1 MFGEI
6 GVTTLFLLGGLLFFS
21 AFFSGSEAALLSVQR
36 VRIQHLVSVKTAGAA
51 RVARMV
57 ERPDKLLPPILLG
70 NNFVNTAVAAV
81 TTAAAITVVGNQGE
95 GVLIATVIATVLLL
109 IFGEAIPKTVA
120 ARHAERTAIL
130 VALPIQWLS
139 WLLLP
144 ASFVLERISAVFL
157 FLSGGSAVR
166 TAVTVEEIKTMVTV
180 GREAGTVE
188 RGEAEMI
195 RRVLEFGDRRVQEVM
210 TPRPE
215 IVWVE
220 QGATIR
226 DFLELYGEKYHT
238 RFPVFDGSEDNVS
251 GLVAVKDVM
260 RLLAGGASLDSPA
273 TTTIRPATFVP
284 ETKLV
289 QELFDEMRASGEQL
303 VMIADEFGG
312 VAGLVTLKRL
322 IEGIVG
328 PVVDEDQPQPEEVV
342 ELGENAFDVD
352 AGASIADVNERLGI
366 DIPKGAYETVAGF
379 LLEQLG
385 SIPEVGAAIEHDGL
399 RFIVTDMDGVRVDRV
414 RVTLPPQPG
423 SELDAGPDSG
433 PAG

>member
-1 MFGEI
+1 MVGEV
-6 GVTTLFLLGGLLFFS
+6 GFTTLVLLGGLLLLS
-21 AFFSGSEAALLSVQR
+21 GFFSGSEAALLSVQR
-36 VRIQHLVSVKTAGAA
+36 VRIQHLVSTKTAGAA

-70 NNFVNTAVAAV
+70 NNLVNTAVAAV
-81 TTAAAITVVGNQGE
+81 TTATAITVVGSQGE

-109 IFGEAIPKTVA
+109 IFGETIPKTVA

-130 VALPIQWLS
+130 VALPIRWLS

-144 ASFVLERISAVFL
+144 ASFALEKISAVFL
-157 FLSGGSAVR
+157 ALSGGSAVR

-180 GREAGTVE
+180 GWEAGTVE

-220 QGATIR
+220 RGATIR
-226 DFLELYGEKYHT
+226 DFLGLYGEKYHT
-238 RFPVFDGSEDNVS
+238 RFPVFDGSEDNVT
-251 GLVAVKDVM
+251 GLIAVKDVM

-273 TTTIRPATFVP
+273 AATIRPATFVP

-289 QELFDEMRASGEQL
+289 QDLFDEMRASGEQL
-303 VMIADEFGG
+303 VMIADEFGD
-312 VAGLVTLKRL
+312 VAGLVTFKRL

-328 PVVDEDQPQPEEVV
+328 PVVDEDQPRPEEVV
-342 ELGENAFDVD
+342 ALGENTFEVD
-352 AGASIADVNERLGI
+352 AGLSIAEVNERLGL
-366 DIPKGAYETVAGF
+366 DIPRGGYETIAGF
-379 LLEQLG
+379 LLERIG
-385 SIPEVGAAIEHDGL
+385 SIPEMGTAVEHDDV
-399 RFIVTDMDGVRVDRV
+399 RFIVTEMRGVRVARV
-414 RVTLPPQPG
+414 RVTLP
-423 SELDAGPDSG
+423 SAPDE
-433 PAG
+433 

>member
-1 MFGEI
+1 MVGEI
-6 GVTTLFLLGGLLFFS
+6 GVTTLVLLGGLLLLS
-21 AFFSGSEAALLSVQR
+21 GFFSGSEAALLSVQR

-51 RVARMV
+51 RVAQMV

-70 NNFVNTAVAAV
+70 NNLVNTAVAAV
-81 TTAAAITVVGNQGE
+81 TTATAITVVGSQGE
-95 GVLIATVIATVLLL
+95 GVLVATGIATVLLL
-109 IFGEAIPKTVA
+109 IFGETIPKTVA

-130 VALPIQWLS
+130 VALPIRWLS

-144 ASFVLERISAVFL
+144 ASFVLEKISGVFL
-157 FLSGGSAVR
+157 ALSGGSAVR

-195 RRVLEFGDRRVQEVM
+195 RRVLEFGGRRVQEVM

-220 QGATIR
+220 RGATIR
-226 DFLELYGEKYHT
+226 EYLELYDKKYHT

-251 GLVAVKDVM
+251 GLITVKDVM
-260 RLLAGGASLDSPA
+260 RLLAGGASLDSAA
-273 TTTIRPATFVP
+273 TTAIRPATFVP

-289 QELFDEMRASGEQL
+289 QDLFDEMRANGEQL
-303 VMIADEFGG
+303 VMIVDEFGG

-328 PVVDEDQPQPEEVV
+328 PVVDEDQPRPEEVV
-342 ELGENAFDVD
+342 ALGENTFEVD
-352 AGASIADVNERLGI
+352 AGLSIAEVNERLGL
-366 DIPKGAYETVAGF
+366 DIPKGEYETVAGF
-379 LLEQLG
+379 LLERIG
-385 SIPEVGAAIEHDGL
+385 SIPEVGTAVEHDGVG
-399 RFIVTDMDGVRVDRV
+399 FSVTEMRGVRVARV
-414 RVTLPPQPG
+414 RVTLPSPPV
-423 SELDAGPDSG
+423 E
-433 PAG
+433 

>member
-1 MFGEI
+1 MVGEI
-6 GVTTLFLLGGLLFFS
+6 GVTTLVLLGGLLLLS
-21 AFFSGSEAALLSVQR
+21 GFFSGSEAALLSVQR
-36 VRIQHLVSVKTAGAA
+36 VRIQHLVSIKTAGAA

-70 NNFVNTAVAAV
+70 NNLVNTAVAAV
-81 TTAAAITVVGNQGE
+81 VTATAITVVGSQGQ
-95 GVLIATVIATVLLL
+95 GVLVATGIATVLLL
-109 IFGEAIPKTVA
+109 IFGETIPKTVA

-130 VALPIQWLS
+130 VALPIRWLS

-144 ASFVLERISAVFL
+144 ASFVLEKISGVFL
-157 FLSGGSAVR
+157 ALSGGSAVR

-180 GREAGTVE
+180 GWEAGTVE

-220 QGATIR
+220 RGATIR
-226 DFLELYGEKYHT
+226 EYLQLYDEKYHT

-251 GLVAVKDVM
+251 GLIAVKDVM
-260 RLLAGGASLDSPA
+260 RLLAGGASLDSVA
-273 TTTIRPATFVP
+273 TTAIRPATFVP

-289 QELFDEMRASGEQL
+289 QNLFDEMRANGEQL

-328 PVVDEDQPQPEEVV
+328 PVSDEDQPRPEEVV
-342 ELGENAFDVD
+342 ELGENTFEVD
-352 AGASIADVNERLGI
+352 AGLSIAEVNERLGI
-366 DIPKGAYETVAGF
+366 DIPKGEYETVAGF
-379 LLEQLG
+379 LLERIG
-385 SIPEVGAAIEHDGL
+385 SIPEVGTAVEHDGVG
-399 RFIVTDMDGVRVDRV
+399 FSVTEMRGVRIARV
-414 RVTLPPQPG
+414 RVTLPSPPV
-423 SELDAGPDSG
+423 E
-433 PAG
+433 

>member
-1 MFGEI
+1 M
-6 GVTTLFLLGGLLFFS
+6 
-21 AFFSGSEAALLSVQR
+21 
-36 VRIQHLVSVKTAGAA
+36 
-51 RVARMV
+51 
-57 ERPDKLLPPILLG
+57 
-70 NNFVNTAVAAV
+70 
-81 TTAAAITVVGNQGE
+81 
-95 GVLIATVIATVLLL
+95 
-109 IFGEAIPKTVA
+109 
-120 ARHAERTAIL
+120 
-130 VALPIQWLS
+130 
-139 WLLLP
+139 
-144 ASFVLERISAVFL
+144 
-157 FLSGGSAVR
+157 
-166 TAVTVEEIKTMVTV
+166 
-180 GREAGTVE
+180 
-188 RGEAEMI
+188 
-195 RRVLEFGDRRVQEVM
+195 
-210 TPRPE
+210 
-215 IVWVE
+215 E

-226 DFLELYGEKYHT
+226 DFLGLYGEKYHT
-238 RFPVFDGSEDNVS
+238 RFAVFDGSEGNVS

-385 SIPEVGAAIEHDGL
+385 SIPEVGTAIEHDGL

>member
-1 MFGEI
+1 MVGEV
-6 GVTTLFLLGGLLFFS
+6 GVTTLILLGGLLLLS

-36 VRIQHLVSVKTAGAA
+36 VRIRHLVSVKTAGAA
-51 RVARMV
+51 RVAQMV

-70 NNFVNTAVAAV
+70 NNLVNTAVAAV
-81 TTAAAITVVGNQGE
+81 TTATAITVVGSQGQ
-95 GVLIATVIATVLLL
+95 GVLVATVIATVLLL

-130 VALPIQWLS
+130 VALPIRWLS
-139 WLLLP
+139 WLLRP
-144 ASFVLERISAVFL
+144 ASFVLEKISAVFL

-180 GREAGTVE
+180 GWEAGAVE

-215 IVWVE
+215 IVWV
-220 QGATIR
+220 QRGATIR
-226 DFLELYGEKYHT
+226 EFLALYNEKYHT

-251 GLVAVKDVM
+251 GLIAVKDVM

-273 TTTIRPATFVP
+273 TVTIRPATFVP

-289 QELFDEMRASGEQL
+289 AELFDEMRDGGEQL

-328 PVVDEDQPQPEEVV
+328 PVSDEDQPRPEEVV
-342 ELGENAFDVD
+342 ALGENAFDVD
-352 AGASIADVNERLGI
+352 AGLSIADANERLGL
-366 DIPKGAYETVAGF
+366 DIPRGPYETVAGF
-379 LLEQLG
+379 LLELIG
-385 SIPEVGAAIEHDGL
+385 SVPEVGASIEHDDV
-399 RFIVTDMDGVRVDRV
+399 RFTVTGMRGVRVARV
-414 RVTLPPQPG
+414 RVTLP
-423 SELDAGPDSG
+423 LDPDSG
-433 PAG
+433 PAA